1 MACVM
6 CCMCA
11 SLAFAQSYEQY
22 VERALAAVKADS
34 LAEAEALFRSAL
46 TSAPDDYRNA
56 LVYMNLGRIQ
66 MTKGKQQEALRWYSM
81 AVDMFPESLPFVE
94 ARAGLYLDL
103 GNDGKALL
111 DYDNMIDIDPEH
123 VDAHACRGYIYYRRR
138 EYDKALRDYEFVL
151 SRVPDHYRGGL
162 GLALTLDCMGKA
174 TEAMDRMSILIGEY
188 ADRAEL
194 YAVRADMEA
203 RGGHTD
209 MALLDW
215 DKAVE
220 LAPDNAQYVL
230 ARGCLHYTAGNDRMS
245 RRDWDK
251 AVELGVPRGRI
262 REIMKELK

>member
-1 MACVM
+1 MLALL
-6 CCMCA
+6 CM
-11 SLAFAQSYEQY
+11 STVLRAQTYEQY
-22 VERALAAVKADS
+22 VERALAAVEADS
-34 LAEAEALFRSAL
+34 LVEAEVLFRSAL
-46 TSAPDDYRNA
+46 KTAPDDYRNA
-56 LVYMNLGRIQ
+56 LIYMNLGRIQ
-66 MTKGKQQEALRWYSM
+66 ESSGKRMDALRWYTM
-81 AVDMFPESLPFVE
+81 AVDMYPESLPFVE

-103 GNDGKALL
+103 GNEGKALL
-111 DYDNMIDIDPEH
+111 DYDHIIDIDPEH

-138 EYDKALRDYEFVL
+138 EYDKALKDYEFVV
-151 SRVPDHYRGGL
+151 SHVPDHYRGGL
-162 GLALTLDCMGKA
+162 GLAITLDCIGKTA
-174 TEAMDRMSILIGEY
+174 EAMDRISRLIGVY

-262 REIMKELK
+262 KEIVKGLK